1 MDEVKSLKAGQLTLQ
16 RREEEERTARL
27 RAEEALQGL
36 VEEVETLKAGHAQK
50 MQAILEELAT
60 MHGEGR
66 WQDEMSQLTIKQ
78 GGEAENALGERT
90 LLNDLRCNKIHASPQ
105 RNSGNGDMAPVL

>member
-1 MDEVKSLKAGQLTLQ
+1 MNTRCDGSEPC
-16 RREEEERTARL
+16 TARL

-66 WQDEMSQLTIKQ
+66 WQDEMSQKAHLTIKQ
-78 GGEAENALGERT
+78 GGEAENALRERT
-90 LLNDLRCNKIHASPQ
+90 LLNDLRCNKFHASPQ